1 MMSDKDILVMVYGTL
16 KQGQYNHVYMQDID
30 AEFIDNVVS
39 KESIYQMVGVGDAF
53 PGIIA
58 GDKQFQ
64 GELYRVPLDGVLGAL
79 DYLEGYPV
87 MYTRG
92 FITVKSMTNGKE
104 YSALVYFLTQSF
116 IESTQIELE
125 SPYIRLE
132 GNIYNWE

>member
-16 KQGQYNHVYMQDID
+16 KKGQYNHVYMQDID

-53 PGIIA
+53 PGIVA

-64 GELYRVPLDGVLGAL
+64 GELYKVTVEGVVNAL

-87 MYTRG
+87 MYDRG
-92 FITVKSMTNGKE
+92 FITVKSIQTGKE
-104 YSALVYFLTQSF
+104 YSALVYFLTSSF
-116 IESTQIELE
+116 IKSTQLE
-125 SPYIRLE
+125 IKSPYIQLE
-132 GNIYNWE
+132 NNVYTWL

>member
-53 PGIIA
+53 PGIVA

-64 GELYRVPLDGVLGAL
+64 GELYRVPLDGVLSAL

-116 IESTQIELE
+116 IESTQIEME
-125 SPYIRLE
+125 TPNIRLE